1 MTSAWDDI
9 RQAIATKIAASSGCT
24 TAGLRA
30 ADVDTDDPITPPHI
44 RVLQP
49 GYTLN
54 WQSGVK
60 ESFTLDVPFELVV
73 EQPGGRKRSDPKA
86 ATIARALQVEWQSG
100 YKLTSLDLGLVS
112 ITDARLTSMTPG
124 LTEYA
129 DQGYDGYRGVI
140 TVDVEESVTRSA

>member
-9 RQAIATKIAASSGCT
+9 RQAIATKIAASSGCA

-30 ADVDTDDPITPPHI
+30 ADVDTDDPLDPPHI

-60 ESFTLDVPFELVV
+60 EAFTLDVPFELVV
-73 EQPGGRKRSDPKA
+73 AQPGGRKRSDPKA
-86 ATIARALQVEWQSG
+86 AAIARALQVEWQSG

-112 ITDARLTSMTPG
+112 ITDARLTSMSPG

-140 TVDVEESVTRSA
+140 TVDVEESVSRSA